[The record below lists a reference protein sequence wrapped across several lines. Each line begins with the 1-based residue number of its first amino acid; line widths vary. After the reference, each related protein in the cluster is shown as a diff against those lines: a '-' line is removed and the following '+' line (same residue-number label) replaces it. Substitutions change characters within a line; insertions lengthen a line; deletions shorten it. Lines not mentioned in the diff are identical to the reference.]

1 MWFIPFL
8 SNLQKKAWWLESEE
22 NYLVVSN
29 ISYFHPYLGKISNL
43 TNIFQMGWN
52 HQPEKYCIRLHTGI
66 SLLSCNLN
74 GVPGV
79 SMTHI
84 LVLVDQG
91 ESSWWF
97 VQAFRRRC
105 AGLWGKVLYEPFMG
119 TPSEGTKM
127 GSIRVRVYESWGE
140 QKRRWSLHAK
150 IDECKSVS
158 MNWMCVM
165 SIPLCPSW
173 PIVF

>member
-1 MWFIPFL
+1 M
-8 SNLQKKAWWLESEE
+8 
-22 NYLVVSN
+22 VSN

-43 TNIFQMGWN
+43 SNIFQMGWN
-52 HQPEKYCIRLHTGI
+52 HQPEKYCIRLHTGCST

-79 SMTHI
+79 SMTRI
-84 LVLVDQG
+84 LFLVDQG

-127 GSIRVRVYESWGE
+127 GSIRVRIYESPEANKKDVEAYMQRLMNGNQWA
-140 QKRRWSLHAK
+140 W
-150 IDECKSVS
+150 IECV
-158 MNWMCVM
+158 W
-165 SIPLCPSW
+165 CPSL
-173 PIVF
+173 FAQAD